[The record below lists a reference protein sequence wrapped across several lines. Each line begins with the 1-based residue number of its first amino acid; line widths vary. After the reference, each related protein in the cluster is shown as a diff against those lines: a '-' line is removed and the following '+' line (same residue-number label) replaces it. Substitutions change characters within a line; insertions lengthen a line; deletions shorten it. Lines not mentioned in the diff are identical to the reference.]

1 MEFRRRTADTDPYY
15 EAARALYQD
24 SFPRPLTQQEYDDFA
39 AYMQNTV
46 MAQ

>member
-1 MEFRRRTADTDPYY
+1 MEFRHLTADTDPYY

-24 SFPRPLTQQEYDDFA
+24 SFPRHEQREYDDFT
-39 AYMQNTV
+39 AYLQNTV

>member
-1 MEFRRRTADTDPYY
+1 MEFRRLTADTDPYY

-24 SFPRPLTQQEYDDFA
+24 SFPRYKQREYDDFA
-39 AYMQNTV
+39 AYLQNTV